1 MPNTTTTSRAG
12 SRAGRRTD
20 RLTGDDSTR
29 QNPLAAVRRTPLAA
43 VDPVMGARMLLGAI
57 LSVGDVALRITEVE
71 AYGGPEDGPWP
82 DPAAHSYRGRTT
94 RNAVM
99 YGPAGHL
106 YVYRSYG
113 LHHCANI
120 SIGPDGVAG
129 AALLRGAQVVSG
141 AETVRARRTPGT
153 AAPNLARGPGNLAEA
168 LGLTLAD
175 NGLDVLDATSRVRL
189 DLAAGDV
196 TDSVQTGPRVG
207 ISQAADR
214 PWRLWIPGAVGVSA
228 YRRSPRA
235 PAADPRMG

>member
-20 RLTGDDSTR
+20 RLTGDGTYSRAQLT
-29 QNPLAAVRRTPLAA
+29 AA
-43 VDPVMGARMLLGAI
+43 DPVGGARLLLGAI
-57 LSVGDVALRITEVE
+57 LRVGDVALRITEVE

-82 DPAAHSYRGRTT
+82 DPAAHSYRGRTA

-99 YGPAGHL
+99 FGPAGHL

-113 LHHCANI
+113 IHHCANI
-120 SIGPDGVAG
+120 SIGPDGVAA

-141 AETVRARRTPGT
+141 DETVRARRTPGT
-153 AAPNLARGPGNLAEA
+153 AESNLARGPGNLAEA

-175 NGLDVLDATSRVRL
+175 NGLDVFDAASRVRL
-189 DLAAGDV
+189 DLAPGTVPDPV
-196 TDSVQTGPRVG
+196 ETGPRVG
-207 ISQAADR
+207 ITQAADR
-214 PWRLWIPGAVGVSA
+214 PWRLWIPGAMGVSA

-235 PAADPRMG
+235 PAANPRMG

>member
-1 MPNTTTTSRAG
+1 MPRAG
-12 SRAGRRTD
+12 PPAGSRTD
-20 RLTGDDSTR
+20 RLICDDANSR
-29 QNPLAAVRRTPLAA
+29 ELLAAA
-43 VDPVMGARMLLGAI
+43 DPVAGARALLGAI
-57 LSVGDVALRITEVE
+57 IRVGDVALRITEVE
-71 AYGGPEDGPWP
+71 AYGGPDGGPWP

-129 AALLRGAQVVSG
+129 AVLLRGAQVASG
-141 AETVRARRTPGT
+141 TDVVRARRTPGI
-153 AAPNLARGPGNLAEA
+153 AAPNLAKGPGNLAEA

-175 NGLDVLDATSRVRL
+175 NGVDVFSAESRVRL
-189 DLAAGDV
+189 VPDADV
-196 TDSVQTGPRVG
+196 PPAPVASGPRVG
-207 ISQAADR
+207 ISRAADR
-214 PWRLWIPGAVGVSA
+214 PWRLWIPGSVGVSA

-235 PAADPRMG
+235 PAADRRMG